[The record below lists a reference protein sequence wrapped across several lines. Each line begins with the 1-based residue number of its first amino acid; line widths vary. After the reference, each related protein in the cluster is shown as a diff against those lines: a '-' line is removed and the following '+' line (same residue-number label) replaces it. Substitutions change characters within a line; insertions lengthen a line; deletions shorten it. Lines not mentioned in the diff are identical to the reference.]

1 MDTNFISS
9 AHQLKEKNKNVTT
22 EKEVKY
28 WIILIESLTIC
39 GLLFICFKEKT
50 SVFT

>member
-50 SVFT
+50 SVFI